1 MEQQVSQD
9 RELVYDAV
17 LYGLGATLGELA
29 RTELGARFAEE
40 LHKSVGQ
47 HMAEYLKTKGITY
60 VSGASPEESVRS
72 ILGMFLE
79 QLDFA
84 QLEKAEPTEQRGTHG
99 VWRDIL
105 GLQAYARLAE
115 KYPDPFLSC
124 PLNAVIRYQL
134 AKQGH
139 TLRVHGCATDVTH
152 DLLESWEAVVPGTH
166 FLTAEASAPAR
177 VGDGEG
183 KR

>member
-40 LHKSVGQ
+40 LHKSVGR

-60 VSGASPEESVRS
+60 LPGASPESVRS

-105 GLQAYARLAE
+105 GLEAYARLAE

-166 FLTAEASAPAR
+166 SLTAEASAPAG

>member
-1 MEQQVSQD
+1 MQQQVSEG

-17 LYGLGATLGELA
+17 LYGLGAALGELA
-29 RTELGARFAEE
+29 KTELGARFAEE

-47 HMAEYLKTKGITY
+47 HMVEYLKTEGIAYDPGT
-60 VSGASPEESVRS
+60 SPEGSVQR

-84 QLEKAEPTEQRGTHG
+84 RLEKAEPTERRGTHG

-105 GLQAYARLAE
+105 GLEAYARLAE

-124 PLNAVIRYQL
+124 PLNAVIRYEL

-139 TLRVHGCATDVTH
+139 TLRVHGCTANVAQ
-152 DLLESWEAVVPGTH
+152 DLLESWEAVVPGTQ
-166 FLTAEASAPAR
+166 FLTAKVLPSEQ
-177 VGDGEG
+177 
-183 KR
+183 

>member
-1 MEQQVSQD
+1 MKQQVSGG

-40 LHKSVGQ
+40 LHKSVGR

-60 VSGASPEESVRS
+60 APGTSPEESVQR

-84 QLEKAEPTEQRGTHG
+84 RLEKAEPTEQRGTHG

-105 GLQAYARLAE
+105 GLEAYGRLAE

-124 PLNAVIRYQL
+124 PLNAVIRYEL

-139 TLRVHGCATDVTH
+139 TLRVHGCTADVAQ

-166 FLTAEASAPAR
+166 FLTAEVSAA
-177 VGDGEG
+177 
-183 KR
+183 